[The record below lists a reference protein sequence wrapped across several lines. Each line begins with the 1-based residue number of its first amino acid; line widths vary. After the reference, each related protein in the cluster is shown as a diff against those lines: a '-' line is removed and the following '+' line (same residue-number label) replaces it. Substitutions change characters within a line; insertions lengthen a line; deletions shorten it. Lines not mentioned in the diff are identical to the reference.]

1 MNAKKFSDAM
11 GALNRRYVEEAALYH
26 KNRIR
31 LPRIMWGAVAACV
44 ALAVVVGVNLR
55 PQSEAP
61 QAMLTIPT
69 MEQDAMGFESW
80 VGYDIATWDNG
91 NPWNVSMD
99 FTTLPVYRN
108 GSYHSAGMP
117 TGLSQE
123 AMMDRLEEAAEALGM
138 EIDSPETVQEGSAV
152 VQLTASAEGTT
163 IVVEADGTMEVWF
176 EGGLALPEEYHF
188 TDCDT
193 TDTEAAQVL
202 NYLAQ
207 RYSALLEFDQPEQVL
222 SGMWNLSDEEGSTPS
237 YWREYIL
244 YDAAGDDLEN
254 ILNYTYRFA
263 QFYPDEEGKLSLLRI
278 WDGLACAENIGEY
291 PIITVDEAFQQ
302 LEQGHYITSV
312 PYEVTDMERVG
323 KVELVYRNAR
333 TEETFLPYYRFYVA
347 LPEEQKDG
355 LTTFGAY
362 YVPAV
367 QEAYI
372 TNMPAQKDNAG

>member
-11 GALNRRYVEEAALYH
+11 GALNSRYLEEAALYH

-123 AMMDRLEEAAEALGM
+123 AMMDRLEEAAEALDM
-138 EIDSPETVQEGSAV
+138 EIDSLETVQEGSAA
-152 VQLTASAEGTT
+152 VQLTASGGGTT
-163 IVVEADGTMEVWF
+163 IVVEADGTIEVWF
-176 EGGLALPEEYHF
+176 EGGLALPEEYSF
-188 TDCDT
+188 TDCNT
-193 TDTEAAQVL
+193 TDAEAAQVL
-202 NYLAQ
+202 DYLAQ
-207 RYSALLEFDQPEQVL
+207 QYSALLDFTQPEPAL
-222 SGMWNLSDEEGSTPS
+222 SGMWNPADGDGGAAS
-237 YWREYIL
+237 YARAYVL
-244 YDAAGDDLEN
+244 YDAAGDDLED
-254 ILNYTYRFA
+254 ILNYTYRSA
-263 QFYPDEEGKLSLLRI
+263 RFYPDGDGKLSLIRI
-278 WDGLACAENIGEY
+278 ENSLSCGEKMGEY
-291 PIITVDEAFQQ
+291 PVITVDEAVD
-302 LEQGHYITSV
+302 LLSKGCYITSV
-312 PYEVTDMERVG
+312 PYGITDVEGVD
-323 KVELVYRNAR
+323 KVELVYRNSR
-333 TEETFLPYYRFYVA
+333 TEEVFLPYYRFYVA
-347 LPEEQKDG
+347 LPEEQVGDG
-355 LTTFGAY
+355 LITYGAY

-367 QEAYI
+367 QEDYLS
-372 TNMPAQKDNAG
+372 NMPNIVFD

>member
-11 GALNRRYVEEAALYH
+11 GALNSRYLEEAALYH

-138 EIDSPETVQEGSAV
+138 EIDSPETLQEGSAA
-152 VQLTASAEGTT
+152 VQLTSSAGGTT
-163 IVVEADGTMEVWF
+163 IVVEADGTIEVWF
-176 EGGLALPEEYHF
+176 EGGLALPEEYSF
-188 TDCDT
+188 TDCNT
-193 TDTEAAQVL
+193 TDAEAAQVL
-202 NYLAQ
+202 DYLAQ
-207 RYSALLEFDQPEQVL
+207 QYSALLDFTQPEPTL
-222 SGMWNLSDEEGSTPS
+222 SGMWNPADGDGGAAS
-237 YWREYIL
+237 YARAYAL
-244 YDAAGDDLEN
+244 YDAAGDDLED
-254 ILNYTYRFA
+254 ILNYTYHSAR
-263 QFYPDEEGKLSLLRI
+263 FYPDGDGKLSLIRI
-278 WDGLACAENIGEY
+278 ENSLSCGDKMGEY
-291 PIITVDEAFQQ
+291 PVITVDEAVD
-302 LEQGHYITSV
+302 LLSKGCYITSV
-312 PYEVTDMERVG
+312 PYEITDVEGVD
-323 KVELVYRNAR
+323 KVELVYRNSR
-333 TEETFLPYYRFYVA
+333 TEEVFLPYYRFYVA
-347 LPEEQKDG
+347 LPEEQVGDG
-355 LTTFGAY
+355 LITYGAY

-367 QEAYI
+367 QEDYLS
-372 TNMPAQKDNAG
+372 NMPNIVFD

>member
-11 GALNRRYVEEAALYH
+11 GALNSRYVEEAALYH

-163 IVVEADGTMEVWF
+163 IVVEADGTIEVWF
-176 EGGLALPEEYHF
+176 EGGLALPEEYSF
-188 TDCDT
+188 TDCNT
-193 TDTEAAQVL
+193 TDAEAAQVL
-202 NYLAQ
+202 DYLAQ
-207 RYSALLEFDQPEQVL
+207 QYSALLDFTQPEPTL
-222 SGMWNLSDEEGSTPS
+222 SGMWNPADGDGGAAS
-237 YWREYIL
+237 YARAYAL
-244 YDAAGDDLEN
+244 YDAAGDDLED
-254 ILNYTYRFA
+254 ILNYTYHSAR
-263 QFYPDEEGKLSLLRI
+263 FYPDGDGKLSLIRI
-278 WDGLACAENIGEY
+278 ENSLSCGEKMGEY
-291 PIITVDEAFQQ
+291 PVITVDEAVD
-302 LEQGHYITSV
+302 LLSKGCYITSV
-312 PYEVTDMERVG
+312 PYEITDVEGVD
-323 KVELVYRNAR
+323 KVELVYRNSR
-333 TEETFLPYYRFYVA
+333 TEEVFLPYYRFYVA
-347 LPEEQKDG
+347 LPEEQVGDG
-355 LTTFGAY
+355 LITYGAY

-367 QEAYI
+367 QEDYLS
-372 TNMPAQKDNAG
+372 NMPNIVFD

>member
-11 GALNRRYVEEAALYH
+11 GALNSRYLEEAALYH

-138 EIDSPETVQEGSAV
+138 EIDSPETLQEGSAA
-152 VQLTASAEGTT
+152 VQLTSSAGGTT
-163 IVVEADGTMEVWF
+163 IVVEADGTIEVWF
-176 EGGLALPEEYHF
+176 EGGLALPEEYSF
-188 TDCDT
+188 TDCNT
-193 TDTEAAQVL
+193 TDAEAAQVL
-202 NYLAQ
+202 DYLAQ
-207 RYSALLEFDQPEQVL
+207 QYSALLDFTQPEPTL
-222 SGMWNLSDEEGSTPS
+222 SGMWNPADGDGGAAS
-237 YWREYIL
+237 YARAYAL
-244 YDAAGDDLEN
+244 YDAAGDDLED
-254 ILNYTYRFA
+254 ILNYTYHSAR
-263 QFYPDEEGKLSLLRI
+263 FYPDGDGKLSLIRI
-278 WDGLACAENIGEY
+278 ENSLSCGEKMGEY
-291 PIITVDEAFQQ
+291 PVITVDEAVD
-302 LEQGHYITSV
+302 LLSKGCYITSV
-312 PYEVTDMERVG
+312 PYEITDVEGVD
-323 KVELVYRNAR
+323 KVELVYRNSR
-333 TEETFLPYYRFYVA
+333 TEEVFLPYYRFYVA
-347 LPEEQKDG
+347 LPEEQVGDG
-355 LTTFGAY
+355 LITYGAY

-367 QEAYI
+367 QEDYLS
-372 TNMPAQKDNAG
+372 NMPNIVFD

>member
-11 GALNRRYVEEAALYH
+11 GALNSRYVEEAALYH

-138 EIDSPETVQEGSAV
+138 EIDSPETLQEGSAA
-152 VQLTASAEGTT
+152 VQLTASAGGTT
-163 IVVEADGTMEVWF
+163 IVVEADGTIEVWF
-176 EGGLALPEEYHF
+176 EGGLALPEEYSF
-188 TDCDT
+188 TDCNT
-193 TDTEAAQVL
+193 TDAEAAQVL
-202 NYLAQ
+202 DYLAQ
-207 RYSALLEFDQPEQVL
+207 QYSALLDFTQPEPTL
-222 SGMWNLSDEEGSTPS
+222 SGMWNPADGDGGAAS
-237 YWREYIL
+237 YARAYAL
-244 YDAAGDDLEN
+244 YDAAGDDLED
-254 ILNYTYRFA
+254 ILNYTYHSAR
-263 QFYPDEEGKLSLLRI
+263 FYPDGDGKLSLIRI
-278 WDGLACAENIGEY
+278 ENSLSCGEKMGEY
-291 PIITVDEAFQQ
+291 PVITVDEAVD
-302 LEQGHYITSV
+302 LLSKGCYITSV
-312 PYEVTDMERVG
+312 PYEITDVEGVD
-323 KVELVYRNAR
+323 KVELVYRNSR
-333 TEETFLPYYRFYVA
+333 TEEVFLPYYRFYVA
-347 LPEEQKDG
+347 LPEEQVGDG
-355 LTTFGAY
+355 LITYGAY

-367 QEAYI
+367 QEDYLS
-372 TNMPAQKDNAG
+372 NMPNIVFD

>member
-138 EIDSPETVQEGSAV
+138 EIDSPETLQEGSAA
-152 VQLTASAEGTT
+152 VQLTASAGGTT
-163 IVVEADGTMEVWF
+163 IVVEADGTIEVWF
-176 EGGLALPEEYHF
+176 EGGLALPEEYSF
-188 TDCDT
+188 TDCNT
-193 TDTEAAQVL
+193 TDAEAAQVL
-202 NYLAQ
+202 DYLAQ
-207 RYSALLEFDQPEQVL
+207 QYSALLDFTQPEPTL
-222 SGMWNLSDEEGSTPS
+222 SGMWNPADGDGGAAS
-237 YWREYIL
+237 YARAYAL
-244 YDAAGDDLEN
+244 YDAAGDDLED
-254 ILNYTYRFA
+254 ILNYTYHSAR
-263 QFYPDEEGKLSLLRI
+263 FYPDGDGKLSLIRI
-278 WDGLACAENIGEY
+278 ENSLSCGEKMGEY
-291 PIITVDEAFQQ
+291 PVITVDEAVD
-302 LEQGHYITSV
+302 LLSKGCYITSV
-312 PYEVTDMERVG
+312 PYEITDVEGVD
-323 KVELVYRNAR
+323 KVELVYRNSR
-333 TEETFLPYYRFYVA
+333 TEEVFLPYYRFYVA
-347 LPEEQKDG
+347 LPEEQVGDG
-355 LTTFGAY
+355 LITYGAY

-367 QEAYI
+367 QEDYLS
-372 TNMPAQKDNAG
+372 NMPNIVFD

>member
-222 SGMWNLSDEEGSTPS
+222 SGMWNLSDE
-237 YWREYIL
+237 
-244 YDAAGDDLEN
+244 
-254 ILNYTYRFA
+254 
-263 QFYPDEEGKLSLLRI
+263 
-278 WDGLACAENIGEY
+278 
-291 PIITVDEAFQQ
+291 
-302 LEQGHYITSV
+302 
-312 PYEVTDMERVG
+312 
-323 KVELVYRNAR
+323 
-333 TEETFLPYYRFYVA
+333 
-347 LPEEQKDG
+347 
-355 LTTFGAY
+355 
-362 YVPAV
+362 
-367 QEAYI
+367 
-372 TNMPAQKDNAG
+372 